1 MWALL
6 KFLVWTGFSIYLGV
20 FAATRRV
27 AGRTPVEHFERFWNA
42 HSFSTKVNETVK
54 DLKGHF
60 STAVEDSK
68 DTVSTAW
75 DNKPRERHSREDRQ
89 AVDKLVAKRQE
100 GK

>member
-42 HSFSTKVNETVK
+42 HGFSTKVNETVK

-75 DNKPRERHSREDRQ
+75 DNKPRERHSPEDRQ
-89 AVDKLVAKRQE
+89 AVDKLIAKRQE